1 MRQPRAAQ
9 KEEAQIMIMFGN
21 GVVVTRDAQ
30 RPLINGG
37 AVAVGD
43 DGLIS
48 ALGPTQKL
56 RREYPGA
63 HFVDARGGLIMPG
76 LINLHHHAYY
86 TLARGLTPRP
96 GAGKGLPAL
105 LEGRWWR
112 LDRAM
117 NLEDVYHGAAAAFLE
132 CVRSGVTT
140 VFDHHASYGAV
151 TGSLSEISRAADE
164 LGLRACLCYEVSDRE
179 GESKCRAAIQ
189 ENVDFIR
196 EASRRGDGMRC
207 GMMGMHAGFTLSD
220 RTLEACMEAL
230 PATSGCHIHV
240 AECLEDTTHSL
251 QTYGKSVVRRLRER
265 GVLGRKTLAA
275 HCIHLNWE
283 DVQILRETDTAVIH
297 CPRSNMCNAAGAAD
311 VTEYS
316 RARVGLGLGT
326 DGEAA
331 DMLGELAAA
340 SALCRHSSQNPDA
353 GFEELPRALFTSN
366 AAFANR
372 FFETP
377 LGVLKGRW
385 WRLDRAM
392 NLADVYHGAAGDVIV
407 LDYRPPTPLTAENLD
422 LHLLAAAGTARVST
436 TAAAGKLLMEYGVLL
451 CADEEKLLDGAR
463 KQAADLWRRVNA

>member
-377 LGVLKGRW
+377 LGVLKP
-385 WRLDRAM
+385 
-392 NLADVYHGAAGDVIV
+392 GAAGDVIV
-407 LDYRPPTPLTAENLD
+407 LDYRPLTPLTAENLD

-463 KQAADLWRRVNA
+463 KQTADLWRRVNA

>member
-1 MRQPRAAQ
+1 
-9 KEEAQIMIMFGN
+9 MIMFGN

-30 RPLINGG
+30 CPLINGG

-316 RARVGLGLGT
+316 RARVGLCLGT

-377 LGVLKGRW
+377 LGVLKP
-385 WRLDRAM
+385 
-392 NLADVYHGAAGDVIV
+392 GAAGDVIV

>member
-377 LGVLKGRW
+377 LGVLKP
-385 WRLDRAM
+385 
-392 NLADVYHGAAGDVIV
+392 GAAGDVIV

-422 LHLLAAAGTARVST
+422 LHLLTAAGTARVST

>member
-30 RPLINGG
+30 CPLINGG

-265 GVLGRKTLAA
+265 GVLGCKTLAA

-377 LGVLKGRW
+377 LGVLKP
-385 WRLDRAM
+385 
-392 NLADVYHGAAGDVIV
+392 GAAGDVIV

>member
-9 KEEAQIMIMFGN
+9 KEAAQIMIMFGN

-377 LGVLKGRW
+377 LGVLKP
-385 WRLDRAM
+385 
-392 NLADVYHGAAGDVIV
+392 GAAGDVIV

>member
-86 TLARGLTPRP
+86 TLARGLRPRP

-283 DVQILRETDTAVIH
+283 DVQILRVTDTAVIH

-377 LGVLKGRW
+377 LGVLKP
-385 WRLDRAM
+385 
-392 NLADVYHGAAGDVIV
+392 GAAGDVIV

-422 LHLLAAAGTARVST
+422 LHLLAAPGTARVST

>member
-86 TLARGLTPRP
+86 TLARGLRPRP

-207 GMMGMHAGFTLSD
+207 GIMGMHAGFTLSD

-377 LGVLKGRW
+377 LGVLKPGT
-385 WRLDRAM
+385 
-392 NLADVYHGAAGDVIV
+392 AGDVIV

>member
-207 GMMGMHAGFTLSD
+207 GIMGMHAGFTLSD

-377 LGVLKGRW
+377 LGVLKP
-385 WRLDRAM
+385 
-392 NLADVYHGAAGDVIV
+392 GAAGDVIV

>member
-21 GVVVTRDAQ
+21 GAVVTRDAQ

-86 TLARGLTPRP
+86 TLARGLRPRP

-377 LGVLKGRW
+377 LGVLKP
-385 WRLDRAM
+385 
-392 NLADVYHGAAGDVIV
+392 GAAGDVIV

>member
-86 TLARGLTPRP
+86 TLARGLRPRP
-96 GAGKGLPAL
+96 GAVKGLPAL

-377 LGVLKGRW
+377 LGVLKP
-385 WRLDRAM
+385 
-392 NLADVYHGAAGDVIV
+392 GAAGDVIV

>member
-21 GVVVTRDAQ
+21 GAVVTRDAQ
-30 RPLINGG
+30 CPLINGG

-86 TLARGLTPRP
+86 TLARGLRPRP

-377 LGVLKGRW
+377 LGVLKP
-385 WRLDRAM
+385 
-392 NLADVYHGAAGDVIV
+392 GAAGDVIV

>member
-86 TLARGLTPRP
+86 TLARGLRPRP

-265 GVLGRKTLAA
+265 GVLGRKTMAA

-377 LGVLKGRW
+377 LGVLKP
-385 WRLDRAM
+385 
-392 NLADVYHGAAGDVIV
+392 GAAGDVIV

>member
-86 TLARGLTPRP
+86 TLARGLRPRP

-372 FFETP
+372 FFETL
-377 LGVLKGRW
+377 LGVLKP
-385 WRLDRAM
+385 
-392 NLADVYHGAAGDVIV
+392 GAAGDVIV

>member
-1 MRQPRAAQ
+1 
-9 KEEAQIMIMFGN
+9 MIMFGN

-377 LGVLKGRW
+377 LGVLKP
-385 WRLDRAM
+385 
-392 NLADVYHGAAGDVIV
+392 GAAGDVIV

-422 LHLLAAAGTARVST
+422 LHLL
-436 TAAAGKLLMEYGVLL
+436 AAAGKLLMEYGVLL

>member
-86 TLARGLTPRP
+86 TLARGLRPRP

-377 LGVLKGRW
+377 LGVLKP
-385 WRLDRAM
+385 
-392 NLADVYHGAAGDVIV
+392 GAAGDVIV

-422 LHLLAAAGTARVST
+422 LHLLAAAGSARVST

>member
-86 TLARGLTPRP
+86 TLARGLRPRP

-340 SALCRHSSQNPDA
+340 SALCRHSSQNPDT

-377 LGVLKGRW
+377 LGVLKP
-385 WRLDRAM
+385 
-392 NLADVYHGAAGDVIV
+392 GAAGDVIV

>member
-377 LGVLKGRW
+377 LGVLKP
-385 WRLDRAM
+385 
-392 NLADVYHGAAGDVIV
+392 GAAGDVIV

>member
-30 RPLINGG
+30 CPLINGG

-86 TLARGLTPRP
+86 PLARGLRPRP

-377 LGVLKGRW
+377 LGVLKP
-385 WRLDRAM
+385 
-392 NLADVYHGAAGDVIV
+392 GAAGDVIV

>member
-30 RPLINGG
+30 CPLINGG

-275 HCIHLNWE
+275 HCIRLNWE

-377 LGVLKGRW
+377 LGVLKP
-385 WRLDRAM
+385 
-392 NLADVYHGAAGDVIV
+392 GAAGDVIV

>member
-377 LGVLKGRW
+377 LGVLK
-385 WRLDRAM
+385 L
-392 NLADVYHGAAGDVIV
+392 GAAGDVIV

>member
-86 TLARGLTPRP
+86 TLARGLRPRP

-377 LGVLKGRW
+377 LGVLKP
-385 WRLDRAM
+385 
-392 NLADVYHGAAGDVIV
+392 GAAGDVIV

-451 CADEEKLLDGAR
+451 CADEKKLLDGAR

>member
-265 GVLGRKTLAA
+265 GVLGRKALAA

-353 GFEELPRALFTSN
+353 GFEELPHALFTSN

-377 LGVLKGRW
+377 LGVLKP
-385 WRLDRAM
+385 
-392 NLADVYHGAAGDVIV
+392 GAAGDVIV

>member
-30 RPLINGG
+30 RPLIYGG

-43 DGLIS
+43 EGLIS

-86 TLARGLTPRP
+86 TLARGLRPRP

-151 TGSLSEISRAADE
+151 TVSLSEIIREADE
-164 LGLRACLCYEVSDRE
+164 LGLRACLCY
-179 GESKCRAAIQ
+179 
-189 ENVDFIR
+189 
-196 EASRRGDGMRC
+196 GMRC

-297 CPRSNMCNAAGAAD
+297 CPRSNMYNAAGAAD

-377 LGVLKGRW
+377 LGVLKP
-385 WRLDRAM
+385 
-392 NLADVYHGAAGDVIV
+392 GAAGDVIV

>member
-86 TLARGLTPRP
+86 TLARGLRPRP
-96 GAGKGLPAL
+96 GAGKGLLAL

-377 LGVLKGRW
+377 LGVLKP
-385 WRLDRAM
+385 
-392 NLADVYHGAAGDVIV
+392 GAAGDVIV

>member
-353 GFEELPRALFTSN
+353 GFEELPHALFTSN

-377 LGVLKGRW
+377 LGVLKP
-385 WRLDRAM
+385 
-392 NLADVYHGAAGDVIV
+392 GAAGDVIV

>member
-43 DGLIS
+43 NGLIS

-86 TLARGLTPRP
+86 TLARGLRPRP

-265 GVLGRKTLAA
+265 GVLGRKALAA

-377 LGVLKGRW
+377 LGVLKP
-385 WRLDRAM
+385 
-392 NLADVYHGAAGDVIV
+392 GAAGDVIV

>member
-1 MRQPRAAQ
+1 
-9 KEEAQIMIMFGN
+9 MIMFGN

-377 LGVLKGRW
+377 LGVLKP
-385 WRLDRAM
+385 
-392 NLADVYHGAAGDVIV
+392 GAAGDVIV

>member
-86 TLARGLTPRP
+86 TLARGLRPRP

-377 LGVLKGRW
+377 LGVLKP
-385 WRLDRAM
+385 
-392 NLADVYHGAAGDVIV
+392 GAAGDIIV

>member
-164 LGLRACLCYEVSDRE
+164 LGLRACLCYEVSDCE

-265 GVLGRKTLAA
+265 GVLGRKALAA

-377 LGVLKGRW
+377 LGVLKP
-385 WRLDRAM
+385 
-392 NLADVYHGAAGDVIV
+392 GAAGDVIV

>member
-30 RPLINGG
+30 CPLINGG

-377 LGVLKGRW
+377 LGVLRP
-385 WRLDRAM
+385 
-392 NLADVYHGAAGDVIV
+392 GAAGDVIV

>member
-331 DMLGELAAA
+331 DMLGELAAS

-377 LGVLKGRW
+377 LGVLKP
-385 WRLDRAM
+385 
-392 NLADVYHGAAGDVIV
+392 GAAGDVIV

>member
-43 DGLIS
+43 DGLSS

-86 TLARGLTPRP
+86 TLARGLRPRP

-377 LGVLKGRW
+377 LGVLKP
-385 WRLDRAM
+385 
-392 NLADVYHGAAGDVIV
+392 GAAGDVIV

>member
-56 RREYPGA
+56 RREYQGA

-86 TLARGLTPRP
+86 TLARGLRPRP

-164 LGLRACLCYEVSDRE
+164 LGLRTCLCYEVSDRE

-377 LGVLKGRW
+377 LGVLKP
-385 WRLDRAM
+385 
-392 NLADVYHGAAGDVIV
+392 GAAGDVIV

>member
-48 ALGPTQKL
+48 ALGPTRKL

-86 TLARGLTPRP
+86 TLARGLRPRP

-377 LGVLKGRW
+377 LGVLKP
-385 WRLDRAM
+385 
-392 NLADVYHGAAGDVIV
+392 GAAGDVIV